1 MATTPGRLPDAK
13 VCGLHK
19 HYPDL
24 DRCDICREIRAD
36 AFQDL
41 APMPTLKQA
50 FPVVAPL
57 SDKRLGCMDVRH
69 PAGVL
74 QKLQAAEDQA
84 GEWAVDRHEAQE
96 VLEKERR
103 RLHLQKHQASKA
115 ERAVDAAIKAG
126 VVQVA
131 HANQAAEDRR
141 RRGEQNLQALE
152 VQVRQAEV
160 LSEEAQREAHLRKTE
175 ATSLAEQEHTHAM
188 EVEELLRLAR
198 ENTSAARQRVEEAEV
213 GSRKRLEERDSEI
226 KREMLE
232 LHTRVELA
240 RQEAES
246 RVQKV
251 QKSCA
256 TILNAKQEEVA
267 KAKESIGYRI
277 GVEAQRNV
285 AAKEEANRR
294 RHEAEHR
301 LIADR
306 HGIKQHVTALEE
318 DLGGH
323 LQRVQHREDRTRRHC
338 QEFEAGAVN
347 LLSSK
352 ADSLWSE
359 ARRKE
364 DCAKASLEQTAYV
377 LGHHY
382 KSRWQYTPTV
392 DLKVSTILQGCL
404 HGRPSDDPRM
414 LMPPSPRVLSPP
426 AELPRLVAISDTT

>member
-1 MATTPGRLPDAK
+1 
-13 VCGLHK
+13 
-19 HYPDL
+19 
-24 DRCDICREIRAD
+24 
-36 AFQDL
+36 
-41 APMPTLKQA
+41 
-50 FPVVAPL
+50 
-57 SDKRLGCMDVRH
+57 
-69 PAGVL
+69 
-74 QKLQAAEDQA
+74 
-84 GEWAVDRHEAQE
+84 
-96 VLEKERR
+96 
-103 RLHLQKHQASKA
+103 
-115 ERAVDAAIKAG
+115 
-126 VVQVA
+126 
-131 HANQAAEDRR
+131 
-141 RRGEQNLQALE
+141 ALE